1 MLDRTS
7 YCTENADE
15 TQHIAPER
23 LFGLDLPSAGDL
35 PARRDPQP
43 LDGLENLDAMPNA
56 RCILMYARD
65 QYWQAVSKVLT
76 GSAVVALPNLDFIY
90 DQRPAA
96 DVDLSPLDG
105 RDVTIWTNPG
115 IEGEIVADKFAVAL
129 TGRVARLTIIRWPE
143 EIRRQQY
150 PSGEPEFYFQE
161 LFYQNDKPLSE
172 AAWRDR
178 CRRVFTQLAAESVEE
193 DAH

>member
-1 MLDRTS
+1 MNNEAIYSND
-7 YCTENADE
+7 NATE
-15 TQHIAPER
+15 TQDIAPER
-23 LFGLDLPSAGDL
+23 LFGLNLPSAGDN
-35 PARRDPQP
+35 PARPDPLPLEGRD
-43 LDGLENLDAMPNA
+43 NLDAMPSA
-56 RCILMYARD
+56 RAILMYARD

-178 CRRVFTQLAAESVEE
+178 CRREFTQLAAESVEE